1 MITTMVA
8 TGALFATG
16 FSIAHWFREKL
27 KGIWARTIGPSVD
40 SIMSRIT
47 LKLDNIV
54 DNLLTRLKGIY
65 GYPYVNMTVIHK
77 AQEILSRVWLR
88 IAHKVGP
95 EQFVRMMIMQPTVV
109 VPTISVA

>member
-1 MITTMVA
+1 MVGTMIA

-27 KGIWARTIGPSVD
+27 KDIWGRTIGPSID
-40 SIMSRIT
+40 SIISKLK

-54 DNLLTRLKGIY
+54 DNLLTKLKGIY
-65 GYPYVNMTVIHK
+65 GYPYVNIAIIHK

-88 IAHKVGP
+88 VAHKVGP
-95 EQFVRMMIMQPTVV
+95 EQFVRMMTMQATVV
-109 VPTISVA
+109 VPTVSIA